1 LSKRHWRLSGR
12 SSIFAV
18 TSFGSQS
25 RMETPMRQSMRFST
39 FLMILST
46 VATIYMIIADSR
58 ALTLIHSIASSAA
71 SH

>member
-1 LSKRHWRLSGR
+1 
-12 SSIFAV
+12 
-18 TSFGSQS
+18 
-25 RMETPMRQSMRFST
+25 MRQSMRFST

-58 ALTLIHSIASSAA
+58 ALTLIASIASSGA